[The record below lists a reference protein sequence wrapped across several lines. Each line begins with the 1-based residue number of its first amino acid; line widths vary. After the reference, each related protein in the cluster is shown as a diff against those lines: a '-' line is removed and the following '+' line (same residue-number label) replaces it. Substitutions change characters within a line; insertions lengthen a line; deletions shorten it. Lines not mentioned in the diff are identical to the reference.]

1 MGLNIAVERENS
13 EKQLR
18 GWGVSYSAKRDGLKR
33 RCLSLLSR
41 RLRGVIHLD
50 NSVCKQIMCH

>member
-18 GWGVSYSAKRDGLKR
+18 GWGVSYSAKRNGLKR
-33 RCLSLLSR
+33 RCLGFLTLWT
-41 RLRGVIHLD
+41 
-50 NSVCKQIMCH
+50 